1 MGFFIDMT
9 LDILSIRKISR
20 IFDDIK
26 KLRIRERVMKQWVV
40 LGALLFSTAVLA
52 DDVKQKEVIAQKL
65 VEVDGTEQGLEA
77 TDKLILNQIK
87 MRLPKDLPAEFYA
100 DLTKNLNSEQRKQ
113 FIVQRYV
120 ETFSQKELQAALS
133 FYQSTEGKAWAKKAS
148 EIGSEVAHYTTQ
160 NARIAL
166 NTTMQQHV
174 ENPTVK
180 QLMARMNPA
189 PVQQPYPC
197 YHLLYICH
205 HPFHHS

>member
-52 DDVKQKEVIAQKL
+52 DDIKQKEVIAQKL

-87 MRLPKDLPAEFYA
+87 MRLPKDIPAEFYA

-189 PVQQPYPC
+189 PVQQPEKTEQK
-197 YHLLYICH
+197 
-205 HPFHHS
+205 

>member
-1 MGFFIDMT
+1 
-9 LDILSIRKISR
+9 
-20 IFDDIK
+20 
-26 KLRIRERVMKQWVV
+26 
-40 LGALLFSTAVLA
+40 
-52 DDVKQKEVIAQKL
+52 
-65 VEVDGTEQGLEA
+65 
-77 TDKLILNQIK
+77 
-87 MRLPKDLPAEFYA
+87 MRLPKDIPAEFYA

-160 NARIAL
+160 NARTAL

-189 PVQQPYPC
+189 PVQQPEKTEQK
-197 YHLLYICH
+197 
-205 HPFHHS
+205 